1 MLSADEAGP
10 ALRPAGDRSS
20 LGSCEKP
27 AEKGL
32 FL

>member
-1 MLSADEAGP
+1 MLFSDKAGP
-10 ALRPAGDRSS
+10 ALRLAGDRNS